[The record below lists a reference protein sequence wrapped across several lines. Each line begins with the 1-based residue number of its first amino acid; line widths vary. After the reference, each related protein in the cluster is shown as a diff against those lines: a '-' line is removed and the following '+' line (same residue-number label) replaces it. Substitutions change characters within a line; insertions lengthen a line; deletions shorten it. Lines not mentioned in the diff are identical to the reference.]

1 MKPKWVAKLTNAR
14 ADESSQPH
22 PIAWRVTWGTVFE
35 CGDVDLGQFKDGM
48 WFSGTCAGDTA
59 CEALE
64 RNYKQHVKGVF
75 DGIDEG
81 IRRGDMVITATM
93 TPDMRRLLAWYIE
106 AKRAEF
112 EEGK

>member
-1 MKPKWVAKLTNAR
+1 MRPEWVNQLRNAR
-14 ADESSQPH
+14 PDESSQPE
-22 PIAWRVTWGTVFE
+22 PTVWRVVWSSVVE
-35 CGDVDLGQFKDGM
+35 CDDVDLGQFKDGT
-48 WFSGTCAGDTA
+48 WFSGSCAGDTA

-64 RNYKQHVKGVF
+64 RNYKRHVKGVF

-106 AKRAEF
+106 AKRAEM